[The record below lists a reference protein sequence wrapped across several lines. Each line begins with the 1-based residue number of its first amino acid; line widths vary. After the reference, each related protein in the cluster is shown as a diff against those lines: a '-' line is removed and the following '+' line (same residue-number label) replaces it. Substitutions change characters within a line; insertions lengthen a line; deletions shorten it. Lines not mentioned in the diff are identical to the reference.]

1 MKRMGD
7 FKKKSGDHMG
17 LTTWV
22 AIILVLVIVFGLC
35 GSKKREK

>member
-1 MKRMGD
+1 MKKMGD

-22 AIILVLVIVFGLC
+22 AIIVALVIVFGLF
-35 GSKKREK
+35 GSKNRDK

>member
-1 MKRMGD
+1 MKKMGD

-22 AIILVLVIVFGLC
+22 AIIVALVVVFGLF
-35 GSKKREK
+35 GSKNRDK